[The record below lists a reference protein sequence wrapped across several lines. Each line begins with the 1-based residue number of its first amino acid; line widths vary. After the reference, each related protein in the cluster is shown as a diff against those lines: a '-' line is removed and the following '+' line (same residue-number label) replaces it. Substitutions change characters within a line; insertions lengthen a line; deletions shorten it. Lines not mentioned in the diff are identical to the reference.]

1 METISDEYRIEPF
14 EWNPDNMHELAEL
27 IRVGFLPHANS
38 TKGVYLSFT
47 EETFDLMFGSP
58 YLGDSLMLRV
68 VYIPTGEIVGFTGGI
83 PRKLAYKDHIY
94 RMGIST
100 WQVVHHAH
108 QRKSLRLF
116 YEYTN
121 VANRKGKRYSMR
133 ICDL

>member
-1 METISDEYRIEPF
+1 METISNEYRIEPF

-94 RMGIST
+94 RMGISIGKLFIMLT
-100 WQVVHHAH
+100 NE
-108 QRKSLRLF
+108 RSFSLF